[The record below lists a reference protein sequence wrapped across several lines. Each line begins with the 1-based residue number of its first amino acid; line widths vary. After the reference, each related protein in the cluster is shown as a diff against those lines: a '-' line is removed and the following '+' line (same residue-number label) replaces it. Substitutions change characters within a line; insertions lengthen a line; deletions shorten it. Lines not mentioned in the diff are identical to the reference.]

1 MSLPPFLKSPL
12 LIVVGTQLL
21 FTIGD
26 LMARAN
32 MRKHGFTAAAFLNVS
47 FVIYILSRQVATVGQ
62 LYVLAT
68 VPIGKTMALFGAGS
82 IVMANVLGVLLLG
95 DVLSAKS
102 YAGIALAVLA
112 FTVISL
118 GK

>member
-1 MSLPPFLKSPL
+1 MSPGSWLKSPVVV
-12 LIVVGTQLL
+12 VVGTQLL
-21 FTIGD
+21 FSVGD

-32 MRKHGFTAAAFLNVS
+32 MRKHGFTAAAFLNLS
-47 FVIYILSRQVATVGQ
+47 FLVYILSRQIATVGQ

-82 IVMANVLGVLLLG
+82 IVFANVLGVLLFG
-95 DVLSAKS
+95 DVLSMRS
-102 YAGIALAVLA
+102 YAGIVLAVLA
-112 FTVISL
+112 FLVMSL

>member
-1 MSLPPFLKSPL
+1 MSVLPWLKSPMVV
-12 LIVVGTQLL
+12 VVGTQLL
-21 FTIGD
+21 FSVGD

-32 MRKHGFTAAAFLNVS
+32 MRKHGFSAAAFLNLS
-47 FVIYILSRQVATVGQ
+47 FLIYIVSRQIATVGQ

-68 VPIGKTMALFGAGS
+68 VPLGKTMALFGAAS
-82 IVMANVLGVLLLG
+82 IILANVLGVLLLG
-95 DVLSAKS
+95 DLLSPRA

-112 FTVISL
+112 FIVMSL

>member
-1 MSLPPFLKSPL
+1 MSTGAWLKSPVV
-12 LIVVGTQLL
+12 IVVGTQLL
-21 FTIGD
+21 FSVGD

-47 FVIYILSRQVATVGQ
+47 FLVYILSRQIATVGQ
-62 LYVLAT
+62 MYVLAT

-82 IVMANVLGVLLLG
+82 IVLANVLGVLLLG
-95 DVLSAKS
+95 DVVSMRS
-102 YAGIALAVLA
+102 YVGIALAVMA
-112 FTVISL
+112 FLVMSL

>member
-1 MSLPPFLKSPL
+1 MSLPSLLKSPIL
-12 LIVVGTQLL
+12 VVVGTQLI
-21 FTIGD
+21 FSIGD

-32 MRKHGFTAAAFLNVS
+32 MRKHGFTAAAFLNLS
-47 FVIYILSRQVATVGQ
+47 FLIYIVSRQIATVGQ

-82 IVMANVLGVLLLG
+82 IVLANVLGVLLLG
-95 DVLSAKS
+95 DFLSPRA

-112 FTVISL
+112 FVVM
-118 GK
+118 GVGR

>member
-1 MSLPPFLKSPL
+1 MSTGAWLKSPVV
-12 LIVVGTQLL
+12 IVVGTQLL
-21 FTIGD
+21 FSVGD

-47 FVIYILSRQVATVGQ
+47 FLVYILSRQIATVGQ
-62 LYVLAT
+62 MYVLAT

-82 IVMANVLGVLLLG
+82 IVLANVLGVLLLG
-95 DVLSAKS
+95 DVVSMRA
-102 YAGIALAVLA
+102 YVGIALAVMA
-112 FTVISL
+112 FLVMSL

>member
-1 MSLPPFLKSPL
+1 MSAGSLLKSPVVV
-12 LIVVGTQLL
+12 VVGTQLL
-21 FTIGD
+21 FSVGD

-47 FVIYILSRQVATVGQ
+47 FLVYILSRQLATVGQ
-62 LYVLAT
+62 MYVLAT

-82 IVMANVLGVLLLG
+82 IVLANVLGVLLLG
-95 DVLSAKS
+95 DLVSMRS
-102 YAGIALAVLA
+102 YVGIALAVMA
-112 FTVISL
+112 FLVMSL

>member
-1 MSLPPFLKSPL
+1 MSALSWLKSPVVV
-12 LIVVGTQLL
+12 VVGTQLL

-32 MRKHGFTAAAFLNVS
+32 MRKHGFTAAAFLNFS
-47 FVIYILSRQVATVGQ
+47 FLIYIVSRQVATVGQ

-82 IVMANVLGVLLLG
+82 IVLANVLGVLLLG
-95 DVLSAKS
+95 DVVSLRS
-102 YAGIALAVLA
+102 YAGIALAVMA
-112 FTVISL
+112 FLVMSL

>member
-1 MSLPPFLKSPL
+1 MSPATWLKSPVVV
-12 LIVVGTQLL
+12 VVGTQLL
-21 FTIGD
+21 FSVGD

-47 FVIYILSRQVATVGQ
+47 FLVYILSRQLATVGQ
-62 LYVLAT
+62 MYVLAT

-82 IVMANVLGVLLLG
+82 IVLANVLGVLLLG
-95 DVLSAKS
+95 DVVSMRS
-102 YAGIALAVLA
+102 YAGIALAVMA
-112 FTVISL
+112 FLVMSL

>member
-1 MSLPPFLKSPL
+1 MSAPSFLKSPL
-12 LIVVGTQLL
+12 LVVLGTQLL

-32 MRKHGFTAAAFLNVS
+32 MRKHGFTAAAFLNLS
-47 FVIYILSRQVATVGQ
+47 FLIYILSRQLATVGQ

-82 IVMANVLGVLLLG
+82 IVLANVLGVLLLG

-118 GK
+118 SK

>member
-1 MSLPPFLKSPL
+1 MSVLGWLKSPIV
-12 LIVVGTQLL
+12 IVVGTQLL
-21 FTIGD
+21 FSVGD

-32 MRKHGFTAAAFLNVS
+32 MRKHGFTAAAFLNLS
-47 FVIYILSRQVATVGQ
+47 FLVYIVSRQIATVGQ

-68 VPIGKTMALFGAGS
+68 VPLGKTMALFGAAS
-82 IVMANVLGVLLLG
+82 IILANVLGVLLLG
-95 DVLSAKS
+95 DLLSPRA

-112 FTVISL
+112 FVVMSL

>member
-1 MSLPPFLKSPL
+1 MSGLAWLKSP
-12 LIVVGTQLL
+12 IVVVVGTQLL
-21 FTIGD
+21 FSVGD

-32 MRKHGFTAAAFLNVS
+32 MRKHGFTAAAFLNLS
-47 FVIYILSRQVATVGQ
+47 FLVYIVSRQLATVGQ

-68 VPIGKTMALFGAGS
+68 VPLGKTMALFGAAS
-82 IVMANVLGVLLLG
+82 IILANVLGVLLLG
-95 DVLSAKS
+95 DLLSPRA

-112 FTVISL
+112 FIVMSL

>member
-1 MSLPPFLKSPL
+1 MSITSFVKSPTAV
-12 LIVVGTQLL
+12 VVGTQLL

-32 MRKHGFTAAAFLNVS
+32 MRKHGFTAAAFLNLS
-47 FVIYILSRQVATVGQ
+47 FLIYILSRQVATVGQ

-82 IVMANVLGVLLLG
+82 IILSNVLGVLLLG
-95 DVLSAKS
+95 DLLSARS
-102 YAGIALAVLA
+102 YAGITLAILA
-112 FTVISL
+112 FVVMSL